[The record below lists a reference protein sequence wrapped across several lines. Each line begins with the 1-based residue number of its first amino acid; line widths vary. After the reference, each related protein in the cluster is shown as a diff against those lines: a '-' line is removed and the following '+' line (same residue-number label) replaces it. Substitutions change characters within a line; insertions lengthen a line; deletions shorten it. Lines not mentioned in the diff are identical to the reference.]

1 MDSAMQAI
9 LTDAQAR
16 DAQEVETRLSE
27 ELGAGA
33 PWFDEGA

>member
-1 MDSAMQAI
+1 MDAAMQAI

-16 DAQEVETRLSE
+16 DAQAVETRLSE
-27 ELGAGA
+27 ELSAGA